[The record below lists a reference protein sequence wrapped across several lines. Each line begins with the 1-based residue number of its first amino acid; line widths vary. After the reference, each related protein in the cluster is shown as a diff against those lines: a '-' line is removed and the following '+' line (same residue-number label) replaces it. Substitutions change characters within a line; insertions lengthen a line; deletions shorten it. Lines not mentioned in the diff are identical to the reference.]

1 MEHVVHFEQE
11 RINVEL
17 YMEKLLDVKEEC
29 EYGSEKRRKLIGDG
43 VRLVRTL
50 IAKVYEEGIKDGR
63 TSEKVDVVSL
73 LARMTKNLNDQIVLN
88 FLKEDNEEDTVKC
101 FDVLLD
107 NYEKVRNDQDN
118 QVA

>member
-1 MEHVVHFEQE
+1 
-11 RINVEL
+11 
-17 YMEKLLDVKEEC
+17 
-29 EYGSEKRRKLIGDG
+29 
-43 VRLVRTL
+43 
-50 IAKVYEEGIKDGR
+50 
-63 TSEKVDVVSL
+63 
-73 LARMTKNLNDQIVLN
+73 MTKNLNDQIVLN